1 MDSLNQTFLSYIIIR
16 IHPFK
21 SLHYVYEC
29 SIVCVL
35 SFLLQIRAAF
45 FKLMGT
51 YLCKLNSDVSQP
63 EKQLCQAVFSGL
75 RETDPSAV
83 VCAWQAMMVVMNKLE
98 VCYQ

>member
-1 MDSLNQTFLSYIIIR
+1 MYMNIL
-16 IHPFK
+16 
-21 SLHYVYEC
+21 YVFC
-29 SIVCVL
+29 L
-35 SFLLQIRAAF
+35 LLQIRAAF

-51 YLCKLNSDVSQP
+51 YLCKLNSDISQP